1 MDRAA
6 GTAAINKMLAQEL
19 HTGCVNTF
27 VIVDLDNFKTLND
40 VMGHM

>member
-19 HTGCVNTF
+19 HTGCEKAF
-27 VIVDLDNFKTLND
+27 AFVDLDNFKTLND